1 MRMHPV
7 KQVLLHVAVLVMIAF
22 LVFPLLLLV
31 FNSLKTQTQIF
42 ASPMGIPHGVTWE
55 NFRTVLMGRTA
66 GSTFLT
72 NLRNSVI
79 VAFAT
84 VILAVIVTAPAGY
97 ALSRFKFRGRTA
109 FSMWLLATQA
119 FPGIIM
125 VLGLFTVLNVYGLIN
140 TLPGLVIMHT
150 SFALPFSIWLLKGYF
165 DKIPIDLE
173 EAARI
178 DGCTR
183 LRALV
188 KIILPLSVPGLLAVA
203 TFSLLLSWNE
213 FFFALVIM
221 RTNENWTLPVYLAR
235 FLGSGGVVQWGP
247 LSAAAVLVTIPV
259 FILFL
264 LGQRYLVSG
273 LTGGAIK

>member
-1 MRMHPV
+1 MRMRPA

-42 ASPMGIPHGVTWE
+42 ESPMGPPSAVTWA
-55 NFRTVLMGRTA
+55 NYKTVLTNPD
-66 GSTFLT
+66 STFLT
-72 NLRNSVI
+72 NFRNSAI
-79 VAFAT
+79 VAFST
-84 VILAVIVTAPAGY
+84 VLLAVIVTAPAGY
-97 ALSRFKFRGRTA
+97 ALSRFKFRGRTV

-125 VLGLFTVLNVYGLIN
+125 VLGLFTVLKIYGLIDS
-140 TLPGLVIMHT
+140 LPGLIMMHT

-188 KIILPLSVPGLLAVA
+188 KIVLPLSVPGLLAVA

-221 RTNENWTLPVYLAR
+221 RTNVNWTLPVYLAR
-235 FLGSGGVVQWGP
+235 FQGSGGVVQWGP
-247 LSAAAVLVTIPV
+247 LSAAALLVTIPV
-259 FILFL
+259 FILFM

>member
-22 LVFPLLLLV
+22 LVFPVLLLV

-42 ASPMGIPHGVTWE
+42 ASPMGIPHGVTWD
-55 NFRTVLMGRTA
+55 NFRTVIA
-66 GSTFLT
+66 GGTFLV

-79 VAFAT
+79 VAFST

-125 VLGLFTVLNVYGLIN
+125 VLGLFTVLKVYGLIN
-140 TLPGLVIMHT
+140 KLPGLVIMHT

-188 KIILPLSVPGLLAVA
+188 SIILPLSVPGLLAVA

-221 RTNENWTLPVYLAR
+221 RTNESWTLPVYLAR

-247 LSAAAVLVTIPV
+247 LSAAALLVTIPV

>member
-1 MRMHPV
+1 M
-7 KQVLLHVAVLVMIAF
+7 
-22 LVFPLLLLV
+22 
-31 FNSLKTQTQIF
+31 QTVTVT
-42 ASPMGIPHGVTWE
+42 GVDD
-55 NFRTVLMGRTA
+55 
-66 GSTFLT
+66 
-72 NLRNSVI
+72 SVDDAD
-79 VAFAT
+79 VDY
-84 VILAVIVTAPAGY
+84 VVVTAPAGY
-97 ALSRFKFRGRTA
+97 ALSRFKFRGRTM

-125 VLGLFTVLNVYGLIN
+125 VLGLFTVLSVYGLIN
-140 TLPGLVIMHT
+140 RLPGLIIMHT

-188 KIILPLSVPGLLAVA
+188 KIVLPLSVPGLLAVG

-213 FFFALVIM
+213 FFFALVLM
-221 RTNENWTLPVYLAR
+221 RTNESWTLPVYLAR

-247 LSAAAVLVTIPV
+247 LSAAALLVTIPV

>member
-1 MRMHPV
+1 MKMGRV
-7 KQVLLHVAVLVMIAF
+7 RKVLLHVAVVGMLAL
-22 LVFPLLLLV
+22 LVFPVVLLV
-31 FNSLKTQTQIF
+31 FNSVKTEEQIF
-42 ASPMGIPHGVTWE
+42 ASPMGVPRGVTWE
-55 NFRTVLMGRTA
+55 NFRSVLFET
-66 GSTFLT
+66 TFT
-72 NLRNSVI
+72 THLRNSAI
-79 VAFAT
+79 VALST
-84 VILAVIVTAPAGY
+84 VLLAVVVTAPAGY
-97 ALSRFKFRGRTA
+97 ALSRFKFRGRTI

-140 TLPGLVIMHT
+140 RLPGLIVMHT

-178 DGCTR
+178 DGCSR
-183 LRALV
+183 LRALTRIV
-188 KIILPLSVPGLLAVA
+188 LPLSVPGLLAVA
-203 TFSLLLSWNE
+203 TFSMLLSWNE

-221 RTNENWTLPVYLAR
+221 KTNESWTLPVYLAR

-247 LSAAAVLVTIPV
+247 LSAAALLVTIPV
-259 FILFL
+259 FVLFL

>member
-1 MRMHPV
+1 MKMRRT
-7 KQVLLHVAVLVMIAF
+7 QQILLHIVVVIMLLFLAF
-22 LVFPLLLLV
+22 PVLLLV
-31 FNSLKTQTQIF
+31 FNSLKTEQQIF
-42 ASPMGIPHGVTWE
+42 ASPMGPPRPATWA
-55 NFRTVLMGRTA
+55 NFRLVVEGT
-66 GSTFLT
+66 TFLT
-72 NLRNSVI
+72 NLRNSAI
-79 VAFAT
+79 VAFST
-84 VILAVIVTAPAGY
+84 VFLAILVTAPAGY
-97 ALSRFKFRGRTA
+97 ALSRFRFRGRTI

-125 VLGLFTVLNVYGLIN
+125 VLGLFTVLNVYGLIDR
-140 TLPGLVIMHT
+140 LPGLIIMHT

-221 RTNENWTLPVYLAR
+221 RTNETWTLPVYLAR

-247 LSAAAVLVTIPV
+247 LSAAALLVTIPV
-259 FILFL
+259 FLLFL

>member
-1 MRMHPV
+1 MRMHPA
-7 KQVLLHVAVLVMIAF
+7 KQILLHIAVLVMIAL

-31 FNSLKTQTQIF
+31 FNSLKTQTEIF
-42 ASPMGIPHGVTWE
+42 ASPMGVPHGVTWD
-55 NFRTVLMGRTA
+55 NFRTVVA

-79 VAFAT
+79 VAFST
-84 VILAVIVTAPAGY
+84 VVLAVIVTAPAGY
-97 ALSRFKFRGRTA
+97 ALSRFKFRGRTI

-140 TLPGLVIMHT
+140 KLPGLVVMHT

-165 DKIPIDLE
+165 DKIPVDLE

-188 KIILPLSVPGLLAVA
+188 NIVLPLSVPGLLAVA

-221 RTNENWTLPVYLAR
+221 RTNESWTLPVYLAR

-259 FILFL
+259 FILVL

>member
-1 MRMHPV
+1 MKMGRV
-7 KQVLLHVAVLVMIAF
+7 RKVLLHVAVVGMLAL
-22 LVFPLLLLV
+22 LVFPVVLLV
-31 FNSLKTQTQIF
+31 FNSVKTEEQIF
-42 ASPMGIPHGVTWE
+42 ASPMGVPRGVTWE
-55 NFRTVLMGRTA
+55 NFRGVLFET
-66 GSTFLT
+66 TFIT
-72 NLRNSVI
+72 HLRNSAI
-79 VAFAT
+79 VALST
-84 VILAVIVTAPAGY
+84 VLLAVIVTAPAGY
-97 ALSRFKFRGRTA
+97 ALSRFKFRGRTI

-140 TLPGLVIMHT
+140 RLPGLIVMHT

-178 DGCTR
+178 DGCSR
-183 LRALV
+183 LRALTRIV
-188 KIILPLSVPGLLAVA
+188 LPLSVPGLLAVA
-203 TFSLLLSWNE
+203 TFSMLLSWNE

-221 RTNENWTLPVYLAR
+221 KTNESWTLPVYLAR

-247 LSAAAVLVTIPV
+247 LSAAALLVTIPV
-259 FILFL
+259 FVLFL

>member
-42 ASPMGIPHGVTWE
+42 ASPMGIPHGVTWD
-55 NFRTVLMGRTA
+55 NFRTVITG
-66 GSTFLT
+66 GTFLV

-79 VAFAT
+79 VAFST

-125 VLGLFTVLNVYGLIN
+125 VLGLFTVLKVYGLIN
-140 TLPGLVIMHT
+140 QLPGLVIMHT

-188 KIILPLSVPGLLAVA
+188 SIILPLSVPGLLAVA

-221 RTNENWTLPVYLAR
+221 RTNESWTLPVYLAR

-247 LSAAAVLVTIPV
+247 LSAAALLVTIPV

>member
-22 LVFPLLLLV
+22 LVFPVLLLV

-42 ASPMGIPHGVTWE
+42 ESPMGIPHGVTWE
-55 NFRTVLMGRTA
+55 NFRTVITG
-66 GSTFLT
+66 GTFLI
-72 NLRNSVI
+72 NLRNSAI
-79 VAFAT
+79 VAFST
-84 VILAVIVTAPAGY
+84 VILAIIVTAPAGY

-125 VLGLFTVLNVYGLIN
+125 VLGLFTVLKVYGLIN

-188 KIILPLSVPGLLAVA
+188 SIILPLSVPGLLAVA

-221 RTNENWTLPVYLAR
+221 RTNETWTLPVYLAR

-247 LSAAAVLVTIPV
+247 LSAAALLVTIPV
-259 FILFL
+259 FVLFL

>member
-42 ASPMGIPHGVTWE
+42 ASPMGIPHGVTWD
-55 NFRTVLMGRTA
+55 NFRTVIA
-66 GSTFLT
+66 GGTFLV

-79 VAFAT
+79 VAFST

-125 VLGLFTVLNVYGLIN
+125 VLGLFTVLKVYGLIN
-140 TLPGLVIMHT
+140 QLPGLVIMHT

-188 KIILPLSVPGLLAVA
+188 SIILPLSVPGLLAVA

-221 RTNENWTLPVYLAR
+221 RTNESWTLPVYLAR

-247 LSAAAVLVTIPV
+247 LSAAALLVTIPV

>member
-1 MRMHPV
+1 MRMRPA
-7 KQVLLHVAVLVMIAF
+7 KQILLHVAVVAMIA
-22 LVFPLLLLV
+22 LLAFPLLLLV
-31 FNSLKTQTQIF
+31 FNSLKTESQIF
-42 ASPMGIPHGVTWE
+42 ESPMGPPSSVTWE
-55 NFRTVLMGRTA
+55 NFRTILTET
-66 GSTFLT
+66 TFLT
-72 NLRNSVI
+72 NLKNSVI
-79 VAFAT
+79 VAFST
-84 VILAVIVTAPAGY
+84 VFLAVLVTAPAGY
-97 ALSRFKFRGRTA
+97 ALSRFKFRGRTL

-125 VLGLFTVLNVYGLIN
+125 VLGLFTVLNVYGLIDR
-140 TLPGLVIMHT
+140 LPGLIIMHT

-165 DKIPIDLE
+165 DKIPVDLE

-221 RTNENWTLPVYLAR
+221 KTNPNWTLPVYLAR

-247 LSAAAVLVTIPV
+247 LSAAALLVTIPV

>member
-1 MRMHPV
+1 MRMRPG
-7 KQVLLHVAVLVMIAF
+7 KQIALHIAVVMMIA
-22 LVFPLLLLV
+22 LLAFPILLLV
-31 FNSLKTQTQIF
+31 FNSLKTESEIF
-42 ASPMGIPHGVTWE
+42 ASPMGPPRGVTWD
-55 NFRTVLMGRTA
+55 NFRLVIEDT
-66 GSTFLT
+66 TFLT
-72 NLRNSVI
+72 NLKNSVI
-79 VAFAT
+79 VAFST
-84 VILAVIVTAPAGY
+84 VFLAVLVTAPAGY
-97 ALSRFKFRGRTA
+97 ALSRFKFRGRTI

-125 VLGLFTVLNVYGLIN
+125 ILGLFTVLNVYGLIN
-140 TLPGLVIMHT
+140 RLPGLIIMHT

-188 KIILPLSVPGLLAVA
+188 RIILPLSVPGLLAVA

-235 FLGSGGVVQWGP
+235 FLGSGGVVEWGP
-247 LSAAAVLVTIPV
+247 LSAAALLVTIPV
-259 FILFL
+259 FVLFL

>member
-1 MRMHPV
+1 MKLHPV

-42 ASPMGIPHGVTWE
+42 ESPMGIPHGVTWE
-55 NFRTVLMGRTA
+55 NFRTVITG
-66 GSTFLT
+66 GTFLI
-72 NLRNSVI
+72 NLRNSAI
-79 VAFAT
+79 VAFST
-84 VILAVIVTAPAGY
+84 VILAIIVTAPAGY

-125 VLGLFTVLNVYGLIN
+125 VLGLFTVLKVYGLIN

-188 KIILPLSVPGLLAVA
+188 SIILPLSVPGLLAVA

-221 RTNENWTLPVYLAR
+221 RTNETWTLPVYLAR

-247 LSAAAVLVTIPV
+247 LSAAALLVTIPV
-259 FILFL
+259 FVLFL

>member
-1 MRMHPV
+1 MKMGRV
-7 KQVLLHVAVLVMIAF
+7 RKILLHVTVVAMLAL
-22 LVFPLLLLV
+22 LVFPVVLLL
-31 FNSLKTQTQIF
+31 FNSVKTEEQIF
-42 ASPMGIPHGVTWE
+42 ASPMGVPRGVTWE
-55 NFRTVLMGRTA
+55 NFRSVLFET
-66 GSTFLT
+66 TFT
-72 NLRNSVI
+72 THLRNSAI
-79 VAFAT
+79 VALST
-84 VILAVIVTAPAGY
+84 VLLAVVVTAPAGY
-97 ALSRFKFRGRTA
+97 ALSRFKFRGRTI

-140 TLPGLVIMHT
+140 RLPGLIVMHT

-178 DGCTR
+178 DGCSR
-183 LRALV
+183 LRALTRIV
-188 KIILPLSVPGLLAVA
+188 LPLSVPGLLAVA
-203 TFSLLLSWNE
+203 TFSMLLSWNE

-221 RTNENWTLPVYLAR
+221 KTNESWTLPVYLAR

-247 LSAAAVLVTIPV
+247 LSAAALLVTIPV
-259 FILFL
+259 FVLFL

>member
-1 MRMHPV
+1 MRMHPI
-7 KQVLLHVAVLVMIAF
+7 KKVLLHVAVVLAMAILAF
-22 LVFPLLLLV
+22 PIVLLM
-31 FNSLKTQTQIF
+31 FNALKTEVDIF
-42 ASPMGIPHGVTWE
+42 ASPMGPPTHVTWE
-55 NFRTVLMGRTA
+55 NFRHVLVET
-66 GSTFLT
+66 SFLV
-72 NLRNSVI
+72 NLRNSAI
-79 VAFAT
+79 VAAAT
-84 VILAVIVTAPAGY
+84 VFLSVLVTAPAGY
-97 ALSRFKFRGRTA
+97 AVSRFPFRGRTA

-125 VLGLFTVLNVYGLIN
+125 VLGLFTVLNTYGLLN
-140 TLPGLVIMHT
+140 TLPGLIVMHT
-150 SFALPFSIWLLKGYF
+150 SFSMPFSIWLLKGYF
-165 DKIPIDLE
+165 DKIPIAFE

-183 LRALV
+183 LRSLV
-188 KIILPLSVPGLLAVA
+188 RIVLPLSVPGLLAVA

-221 RTNENWTLPVYLAR
+221 RDNAHYTLPVFLSR

-247 LSAAAVLVTIPV
+247 LSAAALLVSLPV
-259 FILFL
+259 FVLFL

>member
-1 MRMHPV
+1 MRLHPV
-7 KQVLLHVAVLVMIAF
+7 KQVLLHIAVIAAVAMLAF
-22 LVFPLLLLV
+22 PVVLLV
-31 FNSLKTQTQIF
+31 FNALKTEMDIF
-42 ASPMGIPHGVTWE
+42 ASPMGVPTHVTWE
-55 NFRTVLMGRTA
+55 NFRQVLTET
-66 GSTFLT
+66 TFLT
-72 NLRNSVI
+72 NLKNSAI

-84 VILAVIVTAPAGY
+84 VLLSVVVTAPAGY
-97 ALSRFKFRGRTA
+97 ALSRFKFSGRTL
-109 FSMWLLATQA
+109 FSMWLLATQS

-125 VLGLFTVLNVYGLIN
+125 VLGLFTVLRAYNLLNRLG
-140 TLPGLVIMHT
+140 GLVIMHT
-150 SFALPFSIWLLKGYF
+150 SFSMPFSIWLLKGYF
-165 DKIPIDLE
+165 DKIPVALE

-183 LRALV
+183 LQSLV
-188 KIILPLSVPGLLAVA
+188 KVVLPLSVPGLLAVA

-221 RTNENWTLPVYLAR
+221 RDNAHFTLPVFLSR

-247 LSAAAVLVTIPV
+247 LSAAALLVSIPV
-259 FILFL
+259 FLLFL